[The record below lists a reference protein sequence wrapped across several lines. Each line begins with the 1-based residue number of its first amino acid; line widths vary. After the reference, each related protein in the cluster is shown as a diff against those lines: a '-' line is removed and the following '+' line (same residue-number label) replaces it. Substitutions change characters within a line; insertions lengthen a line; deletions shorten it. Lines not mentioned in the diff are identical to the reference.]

1 MKEFMKSFLK
11 RGLMFAWGGPVI
23 VAIVWLCLNGSGVM
37 ETLTVNEAVLGVI
50 TSTILAFV
58 AAGISAVYMVEKLPK
73 AIAGLIQF
81 AVLYIDYV
89 GIYLLNGW
97 IPLSALPIFTLIFVL
112 DFVVIWLSIY
122 ISIARKVK
130 SMNMALKSE

>member
-58 AAGISAVYMVEKLPK
+58 AAGISAVYMVEKLPLS
-73 AIAGLIQF
+73 LIH
-81 AVLYIDYV
+81 
-89 GIYLLNGW
+89 
-97 IPLSALPIFTLIFVL
+97 
-112 DFVVIWLSIY
+112 
-122 ISIARKVK
+122 ISEPTRPY
-130 SMNMALKSE
+130 